1 MSEYK
6 KTKWIDHI
14 ENDGTIIQQGTAFDQ
29 DKMNKIEDGIFT
41 AHEEIETSKAE
52 IEASKI
58 VEIPITL
65 LASGWSAS
73 KTYTIQ
79 EPRITTTTEGKLVE
93 GNNNDVEHMAL
104 AKACISRETILSAGT
119 LIITARGT
127 IPIIN
132 IKVKMEVKK
141 F

>member
-58 VEIPITL
+58 IEIPITL
-65 LASGWSAS
+65 LVSGWSAS

-79 EPRITTTTEGKLVE
+79 EPRITTITEGKLVE
-93 GNNNDVEHMAL
+93 GNNNDVEHMVL
-104 AKACISRETILSAGT
+104 AKACISRETVVSTGQLV
-119 LIITARGT
+119 ITARGT
-127 IPIIN
+127 VPTMD
-132 IKVKMEVKK
+132 IKVKLKVRK